1 MGTSWVVQW
10 QRIQET
16 WVWALSQ
23 EDPLEKKM
31 AIYSNILAWETPWIE
46 EPCRGWSMGV
56 TRVRHAKAFD
66 YVDHNKLWKILKEIG
81 IPPYTCLLR
90 KLYVGQE
97 ARVRTICGTT
107 GWFQIGKGLSQGCI
121 FSPCLFNLYSAY
133 IMQNA
138 RDRWMPNW
146 NQDCWEKYQ

>member
-1 MGTSWVVQW
+1 
-10 QRIQET
+10 
-16 WVWALSQ
+16 
-23 EDPLEKKM
+23 M

-90 KLYVGQE
+90 KLNETMYPEGKK
-97 ARVRTICGTT
+97 T
-107 GWFQIGKGLSQGCI
+107 FQRQTGLSLEHRSQ
-121 FSPCLFNLYSAY
+121 
-133 IMQNA
+133 
-138 RDRWMPNW
+138 
-146 NQDCWEKYQ
+146 